1 MPVCIIDGLEE
12 IDIDNQQGN
21 VRGIHTLHQHVV
33 SAAVEE
39 AGQSI
44 MGGFMAEPFSG
55 EPVFFQNGVV
65 GSGDEAKLF
74 NSGRRNG
81 LLCTHQIH
89 HLGQRL
95 ADQRADEEDNRE
107 HDQEKEHRDGRL
119 DIDQNCHFGRCVL
132 QFLAGGADERLGA
145 KVDVLTDA
153 VLEMHIPI
161 IKENGLRS
169 VLQLIGRKRTNLR
182 VKLDRRDLLRNI
194 RRVVI
199 SGLYDHAHGEILGF
213 DQLIRELQRG
223 AQVHKCGIIA
233 ASQKRFEV
241 FHSQIS
247 AAGDVDFFKE
257 VLQVFEF
264 AGDDETADTIG
275 QIIGAELHVRGCNLG
290 RNIPVAGS
298 LHPLVA
304 LCDGEV

>member
-1 MPVCIIDGLEE
+1 
-12 IDIDNQQGN
+12 
-21 VRGIHTLHQHVV
+21 
-33 SAAVEE
+33 
-39 AGQSI
+39 
-44 MGGFMAEPFSG
+44 
-55 EPVFFQNGVV
+55 
-65 GSGDEAKLF
+65 
-74 NSGRRNG
+74 
-81 LLCTHQIH
+81 
-89 HLGQRL
+89 
-95 ADQRADEEDNRE
+95 
-107 HDQEKEHRDGRL
+107 
-119 DIDQNCHFGRCVL
+119 
-132 QFLAGGADERLGA
+132 
-145 KVDVLTDA
+145 
-153 VLEMHIPI
+153 MHIPI
-161 IKENGLRS
+161 IKEKGLRS

-182 VKLDRRDLLRNI
+182 VKLDRRNLLRNI

-199 SGLYDHAHGEILGF
+199 SGLYDHAHGEILGI